1 MAASGFRAGRADG
14 SGRDLASVA
23 TTIGA
28 VAVGAALFEAA
39 LIPGIMIGAV
49 AIFAPD
55 LASKSLRKVPRGLGS
70 LFQRSARRPAAA
82 RQAAAK
88 PMFPTGVL
96 PRLQVGEALAKT
108 ITFRITIATLDF
120 AWNYVVLGELVTAA
134 GLSALNL
141 TVGPFFYFLHEALWN
156 YYSAPERQGLGAE
169 TGAIAILP
177 PEDPGTRSPLV
188 QFRGLKVTR
197 ATAKTIV
204 YEAMGASAEFT
215 VNLLVVG
222 DVATAAIITAPLVI
236 FGPFIYYGHEKAWE
250 YFGDRAKTGGPKARE

>member
-1 MAASGFRAGRADG
+1 MAVSVSRAQQGAG

-49 AIFAPD
+49 VIFAPD
-55 LASKSLRKVPRGLGS
+55 LASKRLRRLSGGFGS
-70 LFQRSARRPAAA
+70 LFQRSARAPAAP

-88 PMFPTGVL
+88 PVFPASVL

-156 YYSAPERQGLGAE
+156 YYSAPERQGRGAE
-169 TGAIAILP
+169 TGTIAILP
-177 PEDPGTRSPLV
+177 PEQPGASAPLV

-250 YFGDRAKTGGPKARE
+250 YFSEREKRKVVEARK